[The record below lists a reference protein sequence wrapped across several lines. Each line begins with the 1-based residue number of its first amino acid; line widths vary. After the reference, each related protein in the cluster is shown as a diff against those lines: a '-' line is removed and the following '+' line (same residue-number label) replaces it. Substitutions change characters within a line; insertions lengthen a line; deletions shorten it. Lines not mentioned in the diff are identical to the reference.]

1 MRVILVY
8 EVYDDT
14 KDLYA
19 NIYKRNL
26 IGVASNYP
34 AATAIIVE
42 RREQRKENYPYE
54 NWVQKSAYEY
64 INELGAKL
72 SYTVEEREVREN

>member
-19 NIYKRNL
+19 NVYKRNL

-42 RREQRKENYPYE
+42 RHEQRKENYPYE
-54 NWVQKSAYEY
+54 NWTNTSTNLVQS
-64 INELGAKL
+64 
-72 SYTVEEREVREN
+72 